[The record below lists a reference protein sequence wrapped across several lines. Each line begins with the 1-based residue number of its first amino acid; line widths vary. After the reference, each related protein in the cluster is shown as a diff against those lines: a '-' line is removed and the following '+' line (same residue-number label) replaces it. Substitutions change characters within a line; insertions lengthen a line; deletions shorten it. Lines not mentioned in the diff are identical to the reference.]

1 MWMPCQLVKERPFDE
16 VHVLWAEAHRLPV
29 EAAFQEQWAA
39 GVGGA
44 LEALLQLGFE
54 AVELLRRQI
63 AVAGGV
69 DQRAG
74 GPRGVVEEGLVP
86 LEAVLW
92 MSMAVAAAS
101 MGERP

>member
-1 MWMPCQLVKERPFDE
+1 MVSDPEGLTPPWRQ
-16 VHVLWAEAHRLPV
+16 A
-29 EAAFQEQWAA
+29 
-39 GVGGA
+39 VGGA
-44 LEALLQLGFE
+44 LEALPLSSALE
-54 AVELLRRQI
+54 AVELLGRQV

-86 LEAVLW
+86 AWLAVLRT
-92 MSMAVAAAS
+92 SMAVAAAS